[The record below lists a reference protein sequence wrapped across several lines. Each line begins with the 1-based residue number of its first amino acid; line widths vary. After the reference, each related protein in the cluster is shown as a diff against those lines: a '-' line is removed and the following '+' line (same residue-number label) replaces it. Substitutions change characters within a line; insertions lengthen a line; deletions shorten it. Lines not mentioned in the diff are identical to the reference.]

1 MAYVA
6 GDQISTQEYNGLLNN
21 TTTTGTPPVLG
32 INHIIGSGDLYHGLG
47 QTGLNIVSTGQE
59 ITATQWN
66 SLFTAMDNLA
76 NHTNDT
82 LTSTAQRSTGD
93 LIQIKS
99 ALAADLGTLAAS
111 VQAGCPNA
119 TALTTSA
126 AQQTTTA
133 SARWNVSHIV
143 EQSTTFNSA
152 NAMRWFFNQG
162 GAIQINVTR
171 TGNAGS
177 AATSKDRS
185 IDDLIDSLGNFKI
198 KSQSSEYSNDGSTNV
213 NTLGD
218 GSSAYDLNIGFYD
231 LTTSYQ
237 TILILRQ
244 DWATYQFMNFKIEA
258 KLNAAPGTATVMT
271 VRTSL
276 LDPFIT
282 GSSPATADTTYTAG
296 NTASVDQYAN
306 WVGVT
311 NVILKYVKATTAEGL
326 VTVYEPSSTALVSNN
341 IVTA

>member
-6 GDQISTQEYNGLLNN
+6 GDKITTTEYNTLFLDGNN
-21 TTTTGTPPVLG
+21 LGSGYG
-32 INHIIGSGDLYHGLG
+32 INHLIETGDLYHGLG
-47 QTGLNIVSTGQE
+47 QTALNVVSIGQE

-82 LTSTAQRSTGD
+82 LTSTGQRSTGD
-93 LIQIKS
+93 LIEIKS
-99 ALAADLGTLAAS
+99 ALVADLTTLAAS

-133 SARWNVSHIV
+133 SDRWNVSHIV
-143 EQSTTFNSA
+143 EQSTTFTDA
-152 NAMRWFFNQG
+152 NQMRWFFNQG
-162 GAIQINVTR
+162 GKIQINVTR
-171 TGNAGS
+171 TSNSGS
-177 AATSKDRS
+177 VASQKDQA
-185 IDDLIDSLGNFKI
+185 IDDLIDSLGDFKI

-244 DWATYQFMNFKIEA
+244 DWQTYEFMNFKFEA
-258 KLNAAPGTATVMT
+258 KLNAAPGTATTIT

-276 LDPFIT
+276 LDPFID
-282 GSSPATADTTYTAG
+282 GSSVATADNTYTAG
-296 NTASVDQYAN
+296 NTESVDQYAN

-326 VTVYEPSSTALVSNN
+326 TTVYEPSATALVSNN
-341 IVTA
+341 IITV

>member
-6 GDQISTQEYNGLLNN
+6 GDQISTQEYNGFLNN
-21 TTTTGTPPVLG
+21 TTTTGTPPVIG
-32 INHIIGSGDLYHGLG
+32 INHIMGSGSLFYGLG
-47 QTGLNIVSTGQE
+47 QTALSSVGTQQ

-76 NHTNDT
+76 NHANIA
-82 LTSTAQRSTGD
+82 LTSTSQRSTGD
-93 LIQIKS
+93 LIDIKS
-99 ALAADLGTLAAS
+99 ALQTDLTSIAAA
-111 VQAGCPNA
+111 VAGGCTGA

-126 AQQTTTA
+126 AQQTTAA

-143 EQSTTFNSA
+143 EQSTTFN
-152 NAMRWFFNQG
+152 NADEMRWFFNQG

-177 AATSKDRS
+177 AATAKDQA

-213 NTLGD
+213 NILGD
-218 GSSAYDLNIGFYD
+218 GSTAYDLNIGFYD

-237 TILILRQ
+237 TILVLRQ
-244 DWATYQFMNFKIEA
+244 DFQTYEFMNFKIEA
-258 KLNAAPGTATVMT
+258 KLNAAPGTATVIT

-276 LDPFIT
+276 LDPFID
-282 GSSPATADTTYTAG
+282 GSTVATQDNTYTSG

-311 NVILKYVKATTAEGL
+311 NVILSYVKATTAEGL
-326 VTVYEPSSTALVSNN
+326 TTIYEPASTALVSNN
-341 IVTA
+341 IVTV

>member
-6 GDQISTQEYNGLLNN
+6 GDKITTAEYNDLLLNS
-21 TTTTGTPPVLG
+21 TITPG

-47 QTGLNIVSTGQE
+47 EVGLNTVSVHQQ

-82 LTSTAQRSTGD
+82 ITSTSQRSAGD
-93 LIQIKS
+93 LIEIKS
-99 ALAADLGTLAAS
+99 AITADLATLAAS

-119 TALTTSA
+119 TALTTSV
-126 AQQTTTA
+126 AQQTTAA

-152 NAMRWFFNQG
+152 NEMRWFFNAG
-162 GAIQINVTR
+162 GKIQINVTR
-171 TGNAGS
+171 TSNAGS
-177 AATSKDRS
+177 AATSKDQA
-185 IDDLIDSLGNFKI
+185 IDDLIDSLGDFKI
-198 KSQSSEYSNDGSTNV
+198 KSQSSEYSNDGSTDV
-213 NTLGD
+213 NILGD

-237 TILILRQ
+237 TILVLRQ
-244 DWATYQFMNFKIEA
+244 DWQTYEFMNFKIEA
-258 KLNAAPGTATVMT
+258 KLDAAPGTATVIT

-276 LDPFIT
+276 LDPFID
-282 GSSPATADTTYTAG
+282 GSSVATADNTYTAG

-311 NVILKYVKATTAEGL
+311 NVVLSYVKATTAEGL
-326 VTVYEPSSTALVSNN
+326 TTVYEPSTTALVSNN
-341 IVTA
+341 IITV

>member
-1 MAYVA
+1 M
-6 GDQISTQEYNGLLNN
+6 IE
-21 TTTTGTPPVLG
+21 
-32 INHIIGSGDLYHGLG
+32 
-47 QTGLNIVSTGQE
+47 
-59 ITATQWN
+59 
-66 SLFTAMDNLA
+66 
-76 NHTNDT
+76 
-82 LTSTAQRSTGD
+82 
-93 LIQIKS
+93 IKS
-99 ALAADLGTLAAS
+99 ALTADLVTLGAS

-126 AQQTTTA
+126 AQQTTA
-133 SARWNVSHIV
+133 AANRWNVSHIV

-152 NAMRWFFNQG
+152 NEMRYFFNQG
-162 GAIQINVTR
+162 GKIQINVTR
-171 TGNAGS
+171 TSNAGS
-177 AATSKDRS
+177 AATSKDRA

-213 NTLGD
+213 NILGD

-237 TILILRQ
+237 TILVLRQ
-244 DWATYQFMNFKIEA
+244 DWQTYEFMNFKIEA

-276 LDPFIT
+276 LDPFID
-282 GSSPATADTTYTAG
+282 GSTSATQDNTYTAG

-311 NVILKYVKATTAEGL
+311 NVVLSYVKATTAEGL
-326 VTVYEPSSTALVSNN
+326 VTVYEPSTTALVSNN
-341 IVTA
+341 IVTV

>member
-6 GDQISTQEYNGLLNN
+6 GDKITVETYNQELLSNA
-21 TTTTGTPPVLG
+21 TIGGYG
-32 INHIIGSGDLYHGLG
+32 INHIIGAGDLYHGLG
-47 QTGLNIVSTGQE
+47 QTTLNLVSTGQE
-59 ITATQWN
+59 VTATQWN
-66 SLFTAMDNLA
+66 SLFTSMDNLA

-82 LTSTAQRSTGD
+82 ITSTAQRSTGD
-93 LIQIKS
+93 LIEVKS
-99 ALAADLGTLAAS
+99 ALIADLQTLAAS

-119 TALTTSA
+119 TALTTSV
-126 AQQTTTA
+126 AQQTTAA
-133 SARWNVSHIV
+133 SGRWNVSHIV
-143 EQSTTFNSA
+143 EQSTTFASA
-152 NAMRWFFNQG
+152 NVMRWFFNQG

-171 TGNAGS
+171 TSNSGS
-177 AATSKDRS
+177 VASAKDQS

-198 KSQSSEYSNDGSTNV
+198 KSQSSEYSVDGSTNV

-244 DWATYQFMNFKIEA
+244 DWQTYQFMNIKIEA

-276 LDPFIT
+276 LDPFID
-282 GSSPATADTTYTAG
+282 GSTTAGSDATYTAG
-296 NTASVDQYAN
+296 NTASVDAYAN

-311 NVILKYVKATTAEGL
+311 NVVLSYVKATTAEGL
-326 VTVYEPSSTALVSNN
+326 TTIYEPSTTAVVSNN
-341 IVTA
+341 IVTV

>member
-6 GDQISTQEYNGLLNN
+6 GDKITKDEYNSLFLDGNN
-21 TTTTGTPPVLG
+21 LGSGYG
-32 INHIIGSGDLYHGLG
+32 INHIIGAGDLYHGLG
-47 QTGLNIVSTGQE
+47 QATLNIVSTGQE

-76 NHTNDT
+76 DHTNDT
-82 LTSTAQRSTGD
+82 ITSTSQRSAGD
-93 LIQIKS
+93 LIEIKS
-99 ALAADLGTLAAS
+99 ALIADLTTLAAS

-119 TALTTSA
+119 TALTTSV
-126 AQQTTTA
+126 AQQTTAA

-152 NAMRWFFNQG
+152 NEMRWFFNQG
-162 GAIQINVTR
+162 GKIQINVTR
-171 TGNAGS
+171 TSNSGS
-177 AATSKDRS
+177 VASSKDLA

-213 NTLGD
+213 NILGD

-237 TILILRQ
+237 TILVLRQ
-244 DWATYQFMNFKIEA
+244 DWQTYEFMNFKIEA
-258 KLNAAPGTATVMT
+258 KLDAAPGTATTIT

-276 LDPFIT
+276 LDPFID
-282 GSSPATADTTYTAG
+282 GSSVATADATYTAG

-311 NVILKYVKATTAEGL
+311 NVVLSYVKATTAEGL
-326 VTVYEPSSTALVSNN
+326 TTVYEPSTTALVSNN
-341 IVTA
+341 IVTV

>member
-6 GDQISTQEYNGLLNN
+6 GDKITTTEYNDLLLNS
-21 TTTTGTPPVLG
+21 TTTPGY
-32 INHIIGSGDLYHGLG
+32 NHIIGSGELYHGLG
-47 QTGLNIVSTGQE
+47 QSTINSVSVHQQ

-66 SLFTAMDNLA
+66 SLFTAMNNLA

-82 LTSTAQRSTGD
+82 ITSTSQRSAGD
-93 LIQIKS
+93 LIEIKS
-99 ALAADLGTLAAS
+99 ALTADLVTLGAS

-152 NAMRWFFNQG
+152 NEMRYFFNQG
-162 GAIQINVTR
+162 GKIQINVTR

-177 AATSKDRS
+177 AATSKDLA
-185 IDDLIDSLGNFKI
+185 IDDLIDSLGDFKI
-198 KSQSSEYSNDGSTNV
+198 KSQSSEYSVDGSTNV
-213 NTLGD
+213 NLLGD
-218 GSSAYDLNIGFYD
+218 GSSAYDLNLGFYD

-244 DWATYQFMNFKIEA
+244 DFQTYEFMNFKIEA
-258 KLNAAPGTATVMT
+258 KLNAAPGTATTIT

-276 LDPFIT
+276 LDPFID
-282 GSSPATADTTYTAG
+282 GSTVATQDNTYTSG

-311 NVILKYVKATTAEGL
+311 NVVLSYVKATTAEGL
-326 VTVYEPSSTALVSNN
+326 TTVYEPFSTALVSNN
-341 IVTA
+341 IVTV

>member
-1 MAYVA
+1 MGYVA
-6 GDQISTQEYNGLLNN
+6 GDKITVTEYNQLFLSN
-21 TTTTGTPPVLG
+21 TGFGTTG
-32 INHIIGSGDLYHGLG
+32 INHIIGTGDLYHGMG
-47 QTGLNIVSTGQE
+47 QSTLNIVDVGQQ

-82 LTSTAQRSTGD
+82 LTSTAQRSAGD
-93 LIQIKS
+93 KIEIKS
-99 ALAADLGTLAAS
+99 ALIADLATLAAS

-126 AQQTTTA
+126 AQQTTAA
-133 SARWNVSHIV
+133 SGRWNVSHIV
-143 EQSTTFNSA
+143 EQSTSFNSA
-152 NAMRWFFNQG
+152 NEMRWFFNQG
-162 GAIQINVTR
+162 GKIQINVTR
-171 TGNAGS
+171 TGNGGS
-177 AATSKDRS
+177 AATSKDLA

-198 KSQSSEYSNDGSTNV
+198 KSQSSEYSNDGSTNT

-244 DWATYQFMNFKIEA
+244 DWQTYEFMNFKIEA
-258 KLNAAPGTATVMT
+258 KLDAAPGTATTIT

-276 LDPFIT
+276 LDPFID
-282 GSSPATADTTYTAG
+282 GSTAAYQDNTYTAG

-306 WVGVT
+306 FVGVT

-326 VTVYEPSSTALVSNN
+326 VTVYEPGTTTLVSNN
-341 IVTA
+341 IITV

>member
-6 GDQISTQEYNGLLNN
+6 GDKITTAEYNTLFLSSA
-21 TTTTGTPPVLG
+21 TTPG
-32 INHIIGSGDLYHGLG
+32 INHIIGSGDLYYGLG
-47 QTGLNIVSTGQE
+47 QATINSVSVEQQ

-66 SLFTAMDNLA
+66 SLFTAMNNLA

-82 LTSTAQRSTGD
+82 ITSTAQRSTGD
-93 LIQIKS
+93 LIEIKS
-99 ALAADLGTLAAS
+99 ALAADLATLGAS

-126 AQQTTTA
+126 AQQTTAA

-152 NAMRWFFNQG
+152 DAMRWFFNQG
-162 GAIQINVTR
+162 GKIQINVTR
-171 TGNAGS
+171 TSNSGS
-177 AATSKDRS
+177 VASQKDQA
-185 IDDLIDSLGNFKI
+185 IDDLIDSLGNFRI

-237 TILILRQ
+237 TILVLRQ
-244 DWATYQFMNFKIEA
+244 DWQTYEFMNFKIEA
-258 KLNAAPGTATVMT
+258 KLNAAPGTATTIT

-276 LDPFIT
+276 LDPFID
-282 GSSPATADTTYTAG
+282 GSTAAGQDNTYTAG

-311 NVILKYVKATTAEGL
+311 NVVLSYVKATTAEGL
-326 VTVYEPSSTALVSNN
+326 TTIYEPSTTALVSNN
-341 IVTA
+341 IVTV

>member
-6 GDQISTQEYNGLLNN
+6 GDKILADGEYNDLLLLSS
-21 TTTTGTPPVLG
+21 TPG
-32 INHIIGSGDLYHGLG
+32 KEGYNHIVGLGNLYHGLG
-47 QTGLNIVSTGQE
+47 QSTIPLVAQRQE

-76 NHTNDT
+76 DHTNDT
-82 LTSTAQRSTGD
+82 LTSTSQRSTGD
-93 LIQIKS
+93 LIEIKS
-99 ALAADLGTLAAS
+99 ALIADLGTLAAS

-126 AQQTTTA
+126 AQQTTVA
-133 SARWNVSHIV
+133 AGRWNVSHIV
-143 EQSTTFNSA
+143 EQSTTFGDA
-152 NAMRWFFNQG
+152 NTMRYFFNSG
-162 GAIQINVTR
+162 GKIQINVSR
-171 TGNAGS
+171 TSNSGS
-177 AATSKDRS
+177 VASSKDLA

-213 NTLGD
+213 NILGD

-237 TILILRQ
+237 TILVLRQ
-244 DWATYQFMNFKIEA
+244 DWQTYEFMNFKIEA
-258 KLNAAPGTATVMT
+258 KLNAAPGTATTIT

-276 LDPFIT
+276 LDPFID
-282 GSSPATADTTYTAG
+282 GSTVATQDNTYTAG
-296 NTASVDQYAN
+296 NTASVDRYAN

-311 NVILKYVKATTAEGL
+311 NVILSYVSATTAEGL
-326 VTVYEPSSTALVSNN
+326 ATVYEPASTALVSNN
-341 IVTA
+341 IITV

>member
-6 GDQISTQEYNGLLNN
+6 GDKITTAEYNGLLLNS
-21 TTTTGTPPVLG
+21 TTTPG
-32 INHIIGSGDLYHGLG
+32 INHLIGLGDLYHGQG
-47 QTGLNIVSTGQE
+47 QSTLNAVSLNQQ

-82 LTSTAQRSTGD
+82 ITSTAQRSAGD
-93 LIQIKS
+93 LIEIKS
-99 ALAADLGTLAAS
+99 AIIADLATLAAS

-126 AQQTTTA
+126 AQQTTAA

-143 EQSTTFNSA
+143 EQSTTFDSA
-152 NAMRWFFNQG
+152 NDMRWFFNQG
-162 GAIQINVTR
+162 GKIQINVTR
-171 TGNAGS
+171 TSNSGDIAS
-177 AATSKDRS
+177 QKDRA
-185 IDDLIDSLGNFKI
+185 IDDLIDSLGNFRI

-213 NTLGD
+213 NILGD

-244 DWATYQFMNFKIEA
+244 DWQTYEFMNFKIEA
-258 KLNAAPGTATVMT
+258 KLNAAPGTATTIT

-276 LDPFIT
+276 LDPFID
-282 GSSPATADTTYTAG
+282 GSTAATADNTYTAG
-296 NTASVDQYAN
+296 NTASVDAYAN

-311 NVILKYVKATTAEGL
+311 NVVLKYVKATTAEGL
-326 VTVYEPSSTALVSNN
+326 TTVYEPSATALVSNN
-341 IVTA
+341 IITV